1 MCGGAPTP
9 RPQVCQGVLQCAPRT
24 RNHLQENRDEQ
35 RHQGIEEAQA
45 GDAGQDARHRRCGAK
60 AGEWVPAGAAQE
72 VAHVVTDPGAVA
84 ALPPPFFHQDSE
96 TVRFWVQVPGG
107 VAIGAILTK
116 PLLHYRF
123 DAKPDGSDAV
133 AIYQAHRSDI
143 DAAVLARVATGSIE
157 PVMLREHDLPPR
169 PRR

>member
-1 MCGGAPTP
+1 
-9 RPQVCQGVLQCAPRT
+9 VCQVEGT
-24 RNHLQENRDEQ
+24 LQENRDEQ
-35 RHQGIEEAQA
+35 RQQRIEETQA
-45 GDAGQDARHRRCGAK
+45 GDAGKGACHGPRHAA
-60 AGEWVPAGAAQE
+60 AGQCVQTAAAQE
-72 VAHVVTDPGAVA
+72 VAGNVTDPTA
-84 ALPPPFFHQDSE
+84 AAPLPAPFFHQDSE

-107 VAIGAILTK
+107 VPIGAILTK

-133 AIYQAHRSDI
+133 AIYEKHRSDI
-143 DAAVLARVATGSIE
+143 DAAVLARVASGSIE

>member
-1 MCGGAPTP
+1 MA
-9 RPQVCQGVLQCAPRT
+9 
-24 RNHLQENRDEQ
+24 ND
-35 RHQGIEEAQA
+35 
-45 GDAGQDARHRRCGAK
+45 
-60 AGEWVPAGAAQE
+60 
-72 VAHVVTDPGAVA
+72 VTDPATTA

-96 TVRFWVQVPGG
+96 TLRFWVQVPGG

-116 PLLHYRF
+116 QLLHYRF

-133 AIYQAHRSDI
+133 ALYEKHRGDI
-143 DAAVLARVATGSIE
+143 EAAVLSRVASGSIE